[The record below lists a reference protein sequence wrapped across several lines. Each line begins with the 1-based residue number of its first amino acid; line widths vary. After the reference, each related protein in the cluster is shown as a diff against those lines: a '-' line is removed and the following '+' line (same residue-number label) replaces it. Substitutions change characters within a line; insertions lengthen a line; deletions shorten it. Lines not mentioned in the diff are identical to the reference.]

1 MARMT
6 LELSQ
11 SADSMLKEL
20 CAVTGQPAAELAS
33 GAVAHL
39 HRSLIGLPST
49 DPDAPKIDTGPFRKR
64 YSYQPAEV
72 VLRQVDPTNF
82 NLEEPFQYLD
92 DDGNPL
98 WVVPATD
105 VTDLASTPGFLT
117 WLVPRYGRH
126 TLAALLHDHLQD
138 QNIDHPVSSAAADT
152 VFRDAMADTGVPL
165 LLRWIM
171 WTAVSA
177 RTRKNLGGI
186 SMITVI
192 LWLGLYGMVGCIG
205 LPALVLAVAA
215 GGLSVGSALGLVALA
230 LVSPFVLGLVWWHG
244 YRFAVIAG
252 VTTLFI
258 GYAALLDVVVYGIY
272 AGFETV
278 TRPFQKHPVPIRSRK
293 LEEHQ
298 QQALTPV
305 SG

>member
-11 SADSMLKEL
+11 PAEAMLKEL
-20 CAVTGQPAAELAS
+20 CAVTGKPATELAS

-39 HRSLIGLPST
+39 HRSLVGLPST

-138 QNIDHPVSSAAADT
+138 PNIDHPVSSAEADR
-152 VFRDAMADTGVPL
+152 VFRTAMADTGVPF

-186 SMITVI
+186 SMVTVI
-192 LWLGLYGMVGCIG
+192 LWLGLYGLAACVG
-205 LPALVLAVAA
+205 LPALALSVAA
-215 GGLSVGSALGLVALA
+215 GGLSIGAAVGLVVLA
-230 LVSPFVLGLVWWHG
+230 LVSPFVLGVVWWRG
-244 YRFAVIAG
+244 YRFAVLAAI
-252 VTTLFI
+252 TELFI
-258 GYAALLDVVVYGIY
+258 GFAALLDVVVYGIY

-278 TRPFQKHPVPIRSRK
+278 SRLFQKRPKPIRSRK
-293 LEEHQ
+293 LEEQQ
-298 QQALTPV
+298 QQAMTPV
-305 SG
+305 AT